1 MSAQLD
7 IAADS
12 PKRRQVL
19 DAAGQLF
26 LAEGYAAV
34 SMEAI
39 ARVAGVSKATLYAY
53 FPGKDA
59 LFGAMVAERCAGMLA
74 QDRFVSDHDAPLA
87 EALRRLVDFWL
98 RFLINRDVVR
108 TYRTVLA
115 EGARF
120 PDLARAFFEAGPV
133 IGLAWVGE
141 WMAEEQRRGR
151 LRPDFAPRVA
161 AAQFIALLRGELY
174 IKIVLGLLT
183 DPPEEAIAAEVD
195 AATDLLL
202 RAFAAPEAWSP

>member
-7 IAADS
+7 TADT
-12 PKRRQVL
+12 PKRRQIL

-26 LAEGYAAV
+26 LAEGFAAV
-34 SMEAI
+34 SMDAI
-39 ARVAGVSKATLYAY
+39 ARGAGVSKATLYAY

-59 LFGAMVAERCAGMLA
+59 LFGAMVSERCNAMLA
-74 QDRFVSDHDAPLA
+74 RDRFVTDHDAPLP

-98 RFLINRDVVR
+98 RFLLNPDVVR

-133 IGLAWVGE
+133 NGLRWIGE
-141 WMAEEQRRGR
+141 WFVEEQRRGR
-151 LRPDFAPRVA
+151 LRADFATRTA
-161 AAQFIALLRGELY
+161 AMQFIAMLRGELY
-174 IKIVLGLLT
+174 TKSALGLIDT
-183 DPPEEAIAAEVD
+183 PSEEAMAAEAA
-195 AATDLLL
+195 AATDTLL
-202 RAFAAPEAWSP
+202 RAFAAPGFLPTP

>member
-174 IKIVLGLLT
+174 IKIALGLLT

>member
-12 PKRRQVL
+12 PKRRQIM

-39 ARVAGVSKATLYAY
+39 AREASVSKATLYAY

-59 LFGAMVAERCAGMLA
+59 LFGAMVSERCAAMLA

-98 RFLINRDVVR
+98 RFLLNRDVVR

-133 IGLAWVGE
+133 IGLRWISE
-141 WMAEEQRRGR
+141 WIAEEQRRGR
-151 LRPDFAPRVA
+151 LRPDFSPRTA
-161 AAQFIALLRGELY
+161 AAQFIAMLRGELY
-174 IKIVLGLLT
+174 IKIALGLLAEPT
-183 DPPEEAIAAEVD
+183 EEAINAEAA
-195 AATDLLL
+195 AATDTLL